1 MNLFESG
8 GKKILGVNALQT
20 NDRDVVR
27 AIRRYRNHLHLVAGM
42 KHWKVLDQNRNIIQI
57 FPMGSI
63 GPKAAIGTLTKVRNY
78 LESIGQ
84 YTRQKGESGGVSD
97 YRQNQQV
104 EKKPQKQTVSPLKR
118 TEEKIK
124 RYVELVRKPTMGAAK
139 RARLSKAIDRLKENI
154 RTNLIN
160 KEKKTQ

>member
-1 MNLFESG
+1 MKVLVNTQD
-8 GKKILGVNALQT
+8 KKASLGVT
-20 NDRDVVR
+20 
-27 AIRRYRNHLHLVAGM
+27 
-42 KHWKVLDQNRNIIQI
+42 
-57 FPMGSI
+57 
-63 GPKAAIGTLTKVRNY
+63 
-78 LESIGQ
+78 
-84 YTRQKGESGGVSD
+84 D

-104 EKKPQKQTVSPLKR
+104 EKQPQKQTVSPLKR

-124 RYVELVRKPTMGAAK
+124 KYVELVRKPTMGAAK